1 METSETIESKITK
14 PVKTLS
20 TTPEYFGAYLN
31 MARLNIFNINNHL
44 AEKFGAST
52 LRDEGEIPNSFLVPK
67 INKNQTHIFSQLKK
81 FMPIARV
88 FDDETLPKFEQEN
101 LINKKGKDINQLSES
116 LAFIFKELNEFRND
130 YTHYYST
137 NSGIERKLK
146 ISNQLSDFLNENFIR
161 AILHTKERFKD
172 VYTEEDFSTAS
183 KTIIVNEDKT
193 ITQDGI
199 VFLISI
205 FLDRE
210 NAFQFI
216 NKIKYLKGTQ
226 NKMFTAKRET
236 LSAFCIKLPHEK
248 FISENPTQAFSLELI
263 NELNKCPKTLY
274 NVITE
279 EEKKAF
285 QPELGDEELE
295 NIYTN
300 SIPETIDDYESYI
313 ESITKRV
320 RNNNRFSYFA
330 MRFLD
335 EKEIFPKLR
344 FQIDLGKVIIAEYN
358 KTLDGNQELRKV
370 VENVKA
376 FGRLQDFRFAEETIL
391 NRINTSIKTEFEQF
405 SPHYNFEEKIG
416 KIGIN
421 LAREDTAKFLNR
433 PKSEKKVT
441 TYLKQ
446 PEVEAFLSV
455 HDLPKII
462 LLEYLEKGK
471 TESIIN
477 DFININKS
485 KILNLEFI
493 EIIKSKLSHLNEFN
507 KRSQGRKQET
517 TYHDKT
523 LNDLHQ
529 RKKELNQILA
539 EHGLNDK
546 QIPSR
551 ISDYWLNI
559 TDVQEKIAISDR
571 VKLMKRDCIDRLK
584 AIQKGKAPKIGEM
597 ATFLAKDII
606 DMIIDEDKKQKITSF
621 YYDKIQECLALF
633 ADEEKKNILIKIINE
648 LLLNQKG
655 GHPFLN
661 KIDFSSFKYTSDI
674 YKTYLQEKGQKLVSV
689 FNPRSNKYI
698 EKDQSW
704 LQNNFYVLE
713 WNENAKKN
721 LTVVKIPSDVSK
733 LPFSIRKLE
742 RKKSSFEQ
750 WFKYVTKG
758 KENNDRKKPI
768 DLPTNLFDEV
778 LKELLSTKLKD
789 ENILLDENANYNQLF
804 KLWWEKYRKDSVQD
818 FYHAEREYI
827 FENKKLNFTINS
839 KEKFEDYYKNEFLDT
854 VYKLKQAQRTE
865 DKKKN
870 RKLPDIVK
878 TQVEKSIRNK
888 IGKTEKEIRILQEE
902 DRLMLLMFEQLV
914 NKENLEPKLKNI
926 EILLNES
933 LLVKEKIT
941 GRLLFDDLGEII
953 EKDKEKKHITKHIT
967 ENRKRKEYSVLK
979 KYIFDRRLPELF
991 EYFNEECIPI
1001 EKIKLELDSYNKAK
1015 ETVFE
1020 LIFELEKTIIT
1031 KVKDSII
1038 NLHKQESKE
1047 GNKEGNVSH
1056 KPYLSWLLLQN
1067 IITEKDFRFMNMV
1080 RKSFSHNQFPQKKT
1094 MEIHIKKWTN
1104 GKYAQQIVE
1113 IYKEMNVEILTQIK

>member
-1 METSETIESKITK
+1 MENSETIENKITK
-14 PVKTLS
+14 PAKTLS
-20 TTPEYFGAYLN
+20 TNPEYFGAYLN

-44 AEKFGAST
+44 AKKFGAT
-52 LRDEGEIPNSFLVPK
+52 PLGDEGEIPNSFLVHK
-67 INKNQTHIFSQLKK
+67 ISKNQTHVFSQLKK

-88 FDDETLPKFEQEN
+88 FDDESLPKFEQES
-101 LINKKGKDINQLSES
+101 LINKKGKDINKLSKS

-130 YTHYYST
+130 YTHYYSINLGT
-137 NSGIERKLK
+137 ERKLK
-146 ISNQLSDFLNENFIR
+146 ISEQMSDFLNENFIR
-161 AILHTKERFKD
+161 AIHYTKERFKD
-172 VYTEEDFSTAS
+172 VYTEEDFTTAS
-183 KTIIVNEDKT
+183 KTTIVNPDKT

-226 NKMFTAKRET
+226 NKMFTAKREV

-274 NVITE
+274 DVITE
-279 EEKKAF
+279 EEKRAF
-285 QPELGDEELE
+285 QPGLGDEELE

-300 SIPETIDDYESYI
+300 SIPETIDDYKAYI
-313 ESITKRV
+313 ESITKKV

-330 MRFLD
+330 LRFFD

-344 FQIDLGKVIIAEYN
+344 FQIDLGKVIIAEYT
-358 KTLDGNQELRKV
+358 KTLDGKQEPRKV

-376 FGRLQDFRFAEETIL
+376 FGRLQDFRVAEETIL
-391 NRINTSIKTEFEQF
+391 TRINTISKTVFEQF
-405 SPHYNFEEKIG
+405 SPHYNFTDKIG

-421 LAREDTAKFLNR
+421 LTREDTAKFLNR

-462 LLEYLEKGK
+462 LLEYLDKGK
-471 TESIIN
+471 TETLIN
-477 DFININKS
+477 DFISINKS

-493 EIIKSKLSHLNEFN
+493 EMVKSKLIHLNEFK

-517 TYHDKT
+517 AYHEKT
-523 LNDLHQ
+523 LDDLHL
-529 RKKELNQILA
+529 RKKELNQILT

-546 QIPSR
+546 QIPSK
-551 ISDYWLNI
+551 ILAYWLNI

-571 VKLMKRDCIDRLK
+571 VKIMKRDCIDRLK
-584 AIQKGKAPKIGEM
+584 AIQKGKTPKIGEM

-606 DMIIDEDKKQKITSF
+606 DLIIDENKKQKITSF
-621 YYDKIQECLALF
+621 YYDKMQECLALF

-648 LLLNQKG
+648 LLLNEKG

-689 FNPRSNKYI
+689 FNSKTNKYS

-704 LQNNFYVLE
+704 LQNNFYILE
-713 WNENAKKN
+713 WNENARKN
-721 LTVVKIPSDVSK
+721 LTVVKIPTDVSK
-733 LPFSIRKLE
+733 LPFSIRQLQKE
-742 RKKSSFEQ
+742 KSSFEK
-750 WFKYVTKG
+750 WFQYVTKG
-758 KENNDRKKPI
+758 KENNDKKKPI

-778 LKELLSTKLKD
+778 LKELLGKELKN
-789 ENILLDENANYNQLF
+789 ENILFDENTNYNQLF
-804 KLWWEKYRKDSVQD
+804 KLWWEKCRNDNAQV
-818 FYHAEREYI
+818 FYKAEREYI
-827 FENKKLNFTINS
+827 FEDKKLNFIINS
-839 KEKFEDYYKNEFLDT
+839 KEKFEDYYKNDFLDT
-854 VYKLKQAQRTE
+854 VYKLKQTQRTQE
-865 DKKKN
+865 KKQN
-870 RKLPDIVK
+870 TKLPNIEK

-902 DRLMLLMFEQLV
+902 DQLMLLMFEQLV
-914 NKENLEPKLKNI
+914 NIENLEPKLKNI
-926 EILLNES
+926 ETLLNENFTA
-933 LLVKEKIT
+933 KEKIT
-941 GRLLFDDLGEII
+941 GHLLFDDLGEFI
-953 EKDKEKKHITKHIT
+953 EKGKEKKQITKYIT

-991 EYFNEECIPI
+991 EYFNDESIPV
-1001 EKIKLELDSYNKAK
+1001 EKIKIELDSYNKSK

-1031 KVKDSII
+1031 KDKDSII
-1038 NLHKQESKE
+1038 DLHKKESNE
-1047 GNKEGNVSH
+1047 ENIYH
-1056 KPYLSWLLLQN
+1056 KPYLHWLLLQN
-1067 IITEKDFRFMNMV
+1067 IITEEDFRFMNMV
-1080 RKSFSHNQFPQKKT
+1080 RKSFSHNQFPQKET
-1094 MEIHIKKWTN
+1094 MEIHIKEWN
-1104 GKYAQQIVE
+1104 NDKYAQQIVAV
-1113 IYKEMNVEILTQIK
+1113 YKEMNEKILKQIK

>member
-1 METSETIESKITK
+1 MEKIETIENEITK
-14 PVKTLS
+14 TVKTLS

-44 AEKFGAST
+44 AEKFGTSS
-52 LRDEGEIPNSFLVPK
+52 LGDEGEIPNSFLVHK
-67 INKNQTHIFSQLKK
+67 INKNQTRVFSQLKK

-88 FDDETLPKFEQEN
+88 FDDESLPKFEQEN

-116 LAFIFKELNEFRND
+116 LAFIFRELNEFRNN
-130 YTHYYST
+130 YTHYYSINLGT
-137 NSGIERKLK
+137 ERKLK
-146 ISNQLSDFLNENFIR
+146 ISEQLSDFLNENFIR
-161 AILHTKERFKD
+161 AILYTKERFKD
-172 VYTEEDFSTAS
+172 VYTEEDFETAS
-183 KTIIVNEDKT
+183 KTIVVNTDNT

-236 LSAFCIKLPHEK
+236 LSTFCIKLPHEK
-248 FISENPTQAFSLELI
+248 FISENSTQAFSLELI

-279 EEKKAF
+279 EEKRAF
-285 QPELGDEELE
+285 QPELGDEEIE

-300 SIPETIDDYESYI
+300 SIPETIDDYEAYI

-344 FQIDLGKVIIAEYN
+344 FQIDLGKVIIAEYT
-358 KTLDGNQELRKV
+358 KTLDGKQEPRTV
-370 VENVKA
+370 VENAKA
-376 FGRLQDFRFAEETIL
+376 FGRLQDFRVDEEKVLT
-391 NRINTSIKTEFEQF
+391 RINTNAQTVFEQF
-405 SPHYNFEEKIG
+405 SPHYNFTEKIG

-421 LAREDTAKFLNR
+421 LTREDTAKFLNR

-455 HDLPKII
+455 HDLPKVI

-471 TESIIN
+471 TEAIIN
-477 DFININKS
+477 DFIIINKS
-485 KILNLEFI
+485 KVLNFEFI
-493 EIIKSKLSHLNEFN
+493 EMIKSKLSHLNEFN

-517 TYHDKT
+517 AYHDKT

-529 RKKELNQILA
+529 RKKELNQVLA
-539 EHGLNDK
+539 EHGLNNK
-546 QIPSR
+546 QIPSK

-571 VKLMKRDCIDRLK
+571 LKLMKRDCIDRLK

-606 DMIIDEDKKQKITSF
+606 DMIIDENKKQKITSF
-621 YYDKIQECLALF
+621 YYDKMQECLALF
-633 ADEEKKNILIKIINE
+633 ADDEKKNTLIKIINE
-648 LLLNQKG
+648 LLLNEKG

-674 YKTYLQEKGQKLVSV
+674 YKIYLQEKGQKLVSV
-689 FNPRSNKYI
+689 LNSKTNKYS

-704 LQNNFYVLE
+704 LQNIFYILE

-721 LTVVKIPSDVSK
+721 LTDVKIPSDVSK
-733 LPFSIRKLE
+733 LPFSIRQLE
-742 RKKSSFEQ
+742 KKKSSFKN
-750 WFKYVTKG
+750 WFEYVTKG
-758 KENNDRKKPI
+758 KENNDKKKPI

-778 LKELLSTKLKD
+778 LKELLSKELKT
-789 ENILLDENANYNQLF
+789 ENIHVDENANYNQLF
-804 KLWWEKYRKDSVQD
+804 KLWWEKCRNDNTQV
-818 FYHAEREYI
+818 FYKAEREYI
-827 FENKKLNFTINS
+827 FEEKKLNFTINS

-854 VYKLKQAQRTE
+854 VYKLKQAQPTE
-865 DKKKN
+865 EKKKN
-870 RKLPDIVK
+870 KRLPEIVK

-914 NKENLEPKLKNI
+914 NKNNLEPKLKNI
-926 EILLNES
+926 EILLNET

-941 GRLLFDDLGEII
+941 GYLLFDDLGEII
-953 EKDKEKKHITKHIT
+953 KKDNEKKRITKYIT

-991 EYFNEECIPI
+991 EYFNEESIPI
-1001 EKIKLELDSYNKAK
+1001 EKIKIELDSYNKSK

-1031 KVKDSII
+1031 KAKDSII
-1038 NLHKQESKE
+1038 NLHKQESKDE
-1047 GNKEGNVSH
+1047 NISH
-1056 KPYLSWLLLQN
+1056 KPYLHWLQLQN

-1094 MEIHIKKWTN
+1094 MEIHIKKWN
-1104 GKYAQQIVE
+1104 NDKYAQQIVA
-1113 IYKEMNVEILTQIK
+1113 IYKEMNEEILAQI